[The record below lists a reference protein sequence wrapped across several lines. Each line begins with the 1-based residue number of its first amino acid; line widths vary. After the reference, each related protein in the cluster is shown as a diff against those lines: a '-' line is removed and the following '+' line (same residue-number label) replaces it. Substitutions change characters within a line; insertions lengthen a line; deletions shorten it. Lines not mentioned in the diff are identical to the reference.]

1 MAGGLYFPWTPPSL
15 ILITPTSDQSPNS
28 EVGDVVYANTGLG
41 MELTE
46 ASWAEIP
53 DISIQ
58 PVLWNQMVP
67 WYAFYPAPKKGQREV
82 LRSQHCKLASP
93 TPLAIASLNPGYVEK
108 YHLTM

>member
-28 EVGDVVYANTGLG
+28 EVGDAVNANTGLG

-53 DISIQ
+53 NISIQ

-67 WYAFYPAPKKGQREV
+67 CYAFYQLP
-82 LRSQHCKLASP
+82 RSQHCKLASP
-93 TPLAIASLNPGYVEK
+93 TPLAIARLNPGYVEK
-108 YHLTM
+108 YYLTI